1 MGKKEK
7 KSEVKELSP
16 VEKKI
21 SKLKA
26 IIKKLEFSK

>member
-7 KSEVKELSP
+7 KSEVKELSL

-26 IIKKLEFSK
+26 IIKKLESQK

>member
-7 KSEVKELSP
+7 KSEVKELSQ

-26 IIKKLEFSK
+26 IIKKLESQK

>member
-1 MGKKEK
+1 MAKKEK
-7 KSEVKELSP
+7 KSEIKELSP

-26 IIKKLEFSK
+26 IIKKLESQK